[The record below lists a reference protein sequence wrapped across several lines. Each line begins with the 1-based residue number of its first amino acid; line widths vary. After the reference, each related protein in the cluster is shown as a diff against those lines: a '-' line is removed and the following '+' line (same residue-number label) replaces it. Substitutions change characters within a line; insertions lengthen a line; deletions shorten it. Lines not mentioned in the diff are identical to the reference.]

1 MNKPVTHISVFVGAI
16 AVIAF
21 FSSLFIVPNL
31 AQAGSSTTVVEST
44 TTTSSDTEIDVETL
58 MRDRVLGD
66 ADAPVTV
73 IEYASMT
80 CMHCAEFHNAVLP
93 TLKKDLIDTGKVRF
107 VFREFPLDAVALR
120 ASMMAR
126 CAPED
131 KFSGLI
137 EVLFA
142 NQKRW
147 VGAEDP
153 IAAMSKLGKLTGMS
167 DARINACLSNSDL
180 ETAVLK
186 SRQDASANYKVSAT
200 PTFVFNGGAE
210 VESGVIPADDF
221 KDIVEKLSR

>member
-1 MNKPVTHISVFVGAI
+1 MK
-16 AVIAF
+16 
-21 FSSLFIVPNL
+21 
-31 AQAGSSTTVVEST
+31 
-44 TTTSSDTEIDVETL
+44 
-58 MRDRVLGD
+58 DRVLGD

-147 VGAEDP
+147 VGADDP
-153 IAAMSKLGKLTGMS
+153 IAAMSKLGKLTGLS
-167 DARINACLSNSDL
+167 EERINACLGNSEL
-180 ETAVLK
+180 ETAILK
-186 SRQDASANYKVSAT
+186 SRQDAAANYKVNAT

-221 KDIVEKLSR
+221 KKIVEKLSR